1 MKKRNKY
8 FEEYYQKIRNDISF
22 ITLKKNATIKFK
34 DKEYITGKELPV
46 PIRVEKL
53 LEDIKKQDEIDGL
66 TLNNLIDGII
76 YLMGTDR
83 SFEYLVDYKEMFK
96 KLSFEIVPYIIYCI
110 NNSNNSKDNLV
121 YAKAL
126 INNEENEK
134 SCFIYASA
142 LENMGIEF
150 HEKGNEVSR
159 YYFEEALEYFEKCLE
174 YNDKFPLAYYK
185 LGYYY
190 KRNQQYVKAE
200 LIWSKHQELDDD
212 TIRVEEIRNE
222 LIQLKPYVDYEKGY
236 NLVLNEKPEE
246 ALDLLLPL
254 VKDFSGWWNLLFF
267 IGLAYRSMGEYSIAE
282 RYFEN
287 VLKINNVQKDA
298 LNELGL
304 CKICLGKYVE
314 AAELFSKLL
323 SLDPGNCEI
332 FCNRA
337 LAYLY
342 NEQVDRAKED
352 IETALK
358 INPEDPVALSIK
370 EELKK
375 YE

>member
-76 YLMGTDR
+76 YLMGTER
-83 SFEYLVDYKEMFK
+83 SFEYIVDYKEMFK

-126 INNEENEK
+126 INNEDNEK

-159 YYFEEALEYFEKCLE
+159 
-174 YNDKFPLAYYK
+174 
-185 LGYYY
+185 
-190 KRNQQYVKAE
+190 
-200 LIWSKHQELDDD
+200 
-212 TIRVEEIRNE
+212 
-222 LIQLKPYVDYEKGY
+222 
-236 NLVLNEKPEE
+236 
-246 ALDLLLPL
+246 
-254 VKDFSGWWNLLFF
+254 
-267 IGLAYRSMGEYSIAE
+267 
-282 RYFEN
+282 
-287 VLKINNVQKDA
+287 
-298 LNELGL
+298 
-304 CKICLGKYVE
+304 
-314 AAELFSKLL
+314 
-323 SLDPGNCEI
+323 
-332 FCNRA
+332 
-337 LAYLY
+337 
-342 NEQVDRAKED
+342 
-352 IETALK
+352 
-358 INPEDPVALSIK
+358 
-370 EELKK
+370 
-375 YE
+375 

>member
-337 LAYLY
+337 VAYLY